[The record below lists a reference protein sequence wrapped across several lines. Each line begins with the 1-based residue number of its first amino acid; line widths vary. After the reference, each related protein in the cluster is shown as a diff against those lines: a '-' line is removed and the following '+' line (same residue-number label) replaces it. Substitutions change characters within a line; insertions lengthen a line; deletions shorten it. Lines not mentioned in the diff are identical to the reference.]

1 MYQSIRRAYLS
12 KRYKTSS
19 DNLLNQNSSFQTSKI
34 PKKISD
40 KIVQKTNKIEDNK
53 NNTSINQSFTY
64 KNDIKNQILHERNLK
79 IIENLQKE
87 LCRIEKENES
97 ISENL
102 KTSEE
107 TKKKLIEEHD
117 KVISDIEREKKECD
131 ELKETTITKKRE
143 FLDLIVQR
151 NQRQRALNII
161 ERIIN
166 NNNANANRNILM
178 NNRRNRRI
186 DTNRMVAFRSAIERL
201 VDLYRRRRDNEDDPP
216 IPYEQ
221 LQALPS
227 TTYPRNN
234 RTNEKCILCGFEFC
248 YNDII
253 IKLTNCNHI
262 FHKNCLVNRLTI
274 RQSSRFAI
282 CRVSIIQ

>member
-34 PKKISD
+34 SKKIND

-117 KVISDIEREKKECD
+117 KAISDI
-131 ELKETTITKKRE
+131 KRM
-143 FLDLIVQR
+143 R
-151 NQRQRALNII
+151 
-161 ERIIN
+161 
-166 NNNANANRNILM
+166 
-178 NNRRNRRI
+178 
-186 DTNRMVAFRSAIERL
+186 
-201 VDLYRRRRDNEDDPP
+201 
-216 IPYEQ
+216 
-221 LQALPS
+221 
-227 TTYPRNN
+227 
-234 RTNEKCILCGFEFC
+234 
-248 YNDII
+248 
-253 IKLTNCNHI
+253 
-262 FHKNCLVNRLTI
+262 
-274 RQSSRFAI
+274 
-282 CRVSIIQ
+282 